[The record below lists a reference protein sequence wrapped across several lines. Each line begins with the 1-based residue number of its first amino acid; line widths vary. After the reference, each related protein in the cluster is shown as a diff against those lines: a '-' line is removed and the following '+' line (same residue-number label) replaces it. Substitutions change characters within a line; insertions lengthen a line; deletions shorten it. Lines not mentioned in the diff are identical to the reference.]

1 MSKIWYSI
9 HNSGGYKNLEGILYV
24 QSYTITGEIL
34 SKKVQA
40 SIDSFNKNHD
50 WKEMWTIEEAKDRLN
65 NNHQLFLGVDKD
77 DKPLAHVWFNEDL
90 LYNAY
95 VNPEREYGY
104 GEAFIKSCLNSIKY
118 NTVKLYCDDWNI
130 RAQKFFEKIGFKK
143 DNISK

>member
-1 MSKIWYSI
+1 VSKIWYSI

>member
-95 VNPEREYGY
+95 INPEREYGY